1 MQLDF
6 GRCNSADIQIQYCQ
20 QSHADLW
27 MSTAAWARAC
37 AAAKLAFTRPANT
50 AALHTSCTYSHY
62 RQILTNEQLNAN
74 AKTNQMESRT
84 ALCMKCG

>member
-27 MSTAAWARAC
+27 MSTAAWARAH
-37 AAAKLAFTRPANT
+37 AAAKLAFTRPAAT
-50 AALHTSCTYSHY
+50 AALHTSCTYS
-62 RQILTNEQLNAN
+62 QILTKEQLNAN

-84 ALCMKCG
+84 ALCIKCG